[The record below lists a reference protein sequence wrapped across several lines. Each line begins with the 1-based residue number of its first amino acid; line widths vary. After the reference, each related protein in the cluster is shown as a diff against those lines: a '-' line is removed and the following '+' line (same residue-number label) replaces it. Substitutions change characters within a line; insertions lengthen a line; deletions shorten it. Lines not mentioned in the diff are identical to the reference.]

1 MATSFAQSNV
11 APAVP
16 EGAIP
21 FLLAKPKL
29 QGRQDFAAAL
39 QAAAVAESASHDVRR
54 NTRCRISY
62 LLCELANQLRQ
73 QDSKFDC
80 AAELPL
86 SRFDIAEALDV
97 SLCKVKRVLALLSLS
112 GVITT
117 DGRSIQV
124 LDWRRLCTVAN
135 VDPARLSP
143 TTDEDDDPILATPD
157 RDRRAANLVTASGEP
172 ACFV

>member
-1 MATSFAQSNV
+1 MATAFAQSSV
-11 APAVP
+11 APTVP
-16 EGAIP
+16 QGALP
-21 FLLAKPKL
+21 FLLARPNL
-29 QGRQDFAAAL
+29 QSPDFGAAL
-39 QAAAVAESASHDVRR
+39 GAAAVAEAASHDVRR

-73 QDSKFDC
+73 QDAKFDF

-86 SRFDIAEALDV
+86 SRFDVAEALGV

-117 DGRSIQV
+117 DGRSVQV
-124 LDWRRLCTVAN
+124 LDWRRLCSVAH
-135 VDPARLSP
+135 VDPARLSLAAE
-143 TTDEDDDPILATPD
+143 EDDDLAATPREKD
-157 RDRRAANLVTASGEP
+157 ERANLVTASGEP